1 MIYGIISGVH
11 CFNFTENI
19 ANFKGHQCH
28 SIQDEGFGDNR
39 VKKEP
44 SLAFLRDKENPAK
57 V

>member
-11 CFNFTENI
+11 CLNFTENI

-28 SIQDEGFGDNR
+28 SIQDEGLGDNR